1 MITPNEEIS
10 SQNTNNNNTTITSQQ
25 QYYISELNSLASQ
38 LESLEKTHLITKL
51 PESEQTTLHNSI
63 TTSSS
68 NFSSTNS
75 SSASSS
81 SSSSIFFKS
90 VTQQI
95 EKEKANFI
103 KTLES
108 TISDLCLAQLNKAK
122 DVPRLYRR
130 TNRDSP
136 KETSS
141 YIQASFSPLDELNKN
156 EDLPD
161 SLKSHLAGFCA
172 VSTAPKF
179 KDIVNGVLD
188 NVKKMEDSLAKF
200 KKKKKPVKDVNKS
213 SDDDN
218 IRLQLKLDLEFF
230 VEKYRAEYKISEE
243 SSKEAHLEL
252 ESVKLIVESMERL
265 EN

>member
-1 MITPNEEIS
+1 VQIDTEKS
-10 SQNTNNNNTTITSQQ
+10 S
-25 QYYISELNSLASQ
+25 
-38 LESLEKTHLITKL
+38 
-51 PESEQTTLHNSI
+51 
-63 TTSSS
+63 
-68 NFSSTNS
+68 
-75 SSASSS
+75 
-81 SSSSIFFKS
+81 
-90 VTQQI
+90 
-95 EKEKANFI
+95 FI
-103 KTLES
+103 KTLET
-108 TISDLCLAQLNKAK
+108 TISELCLTQLNKAK

-141 YIQASFSPLDELNKN
+141 YIQASFIPLDELNNNK
-156 EDLPD
+156 DMPD
-161 SLKSHLAGFCA
+161 ELKSQLASFCA

-230 VEKYRAEYKISEE
+230 VEKYRADYKVSAE
-243 SSKEAHLEL
+243 SSKEASSEL
-252 ESVKLIVESMERL
+252 DSIKEIVESIEKQL
-265 EN
+265 AEKEANNPDAS